1 MNFFKAFITGNLV
14 DDATTTNYEDRTVH
28 NFTVAS
34 NISKSTKNMVQYI
47 NCAFWTKKKEA
58 PAKPKEKEEPAKT
71 IGDYLKKGKGVS
83 LICSSVKITQSEND
97 DQTKSYQN
105 VTFTISDIDFH

>member
-47 NCAFWTKKKEA
+47 NCAFWTKKKRS
-58 PAKPKEKEEPAKT
+58 T
-71 IGDYLKKGKGVS
+71 R
-83 LICSSVKITQSEND
+83 
-97 DQTKSYQN
+97 QTKRERR
-105 VTFTISDIDFH
+105 TR